1 MAVNDW
7 KHMLENEKMKKDGTI
22 DSTTDTEANGYMYC
36 FCKEMWMD
44 GTLNS
49 ETRQAA
55 IDFKFDDKND

>member
-7 KHMLENEKMKKDGTI
+7 KHMLENEKMKKDGTF

-44 GTLNS
+44 GILKS

>member
-7 KHMLENEKMKKDGTI
+7 KHMLENEKMKKDGTF

-44 GTLNS
+44 GILV
-49 ETRQAA
+49 
-55 IDFKFDDKND
+55 